1 MTKAEYEQV
10 GTFFANRY
18 PSLREGNLQ
27 KIGKSRNYVISIF
40 KIDMLDIVVLVFS
53 IFNFF
58 LLKFICSEKAAK
70 FGKISTV
77 DLTGST
83 KCKSTVEFCKNLFGL
98 LRIYEL

>member
-1 MTKAEYEQV
+1 MLGPVKYANYFIKTKMTKAEYEQV

-40 KIDMLDIVVLVFS
+40 EIDMLDIVVLVFS

-58 LLKFICSEKAAK
+58 
-70 FGKISTV
+70 
-77 DLTGST
+77 
-83 KCKSTVEFCKNLFGL
+83 
-98 LRIYEL
+98 Y